1 MLRSLERMTTMY
13 RLLAKTAL
21 LAWAAFACHAQSA
34 DPRDRPSGPPSAPA
48 ARITGPSGNTVEV
61 QGPAAAPSVGPF
73 EGRNSARPTETSD
86 TRRRDRMR
94 PGTDDSQNLPPSA
107 GASK

>member
-1 MLRSLERMTTMY
+1 MTTMY

-48 ARITGPSGNTVEV
+48 ATITGPSGNTAEV
-61 QGPAAAPSVGPF
+61 QGPPRLRALARSKDAIA
-73 EGRNSARPTETSD
+73 RARPRLRIRAVAIACARELTIVKIS
-86 TRRRDRMR
+86 RRQ
-94 PGTDDSQNLPPSA
+94 PGLLNSV
-107 GASK
+107 